1 MFFVKKVNLSVFF
14 STTLIYNNIN
24 PTKMI
29 SYTFSGICIGYG
41 IYLLLN
47 GGLL

>member
-1 MFFVKKVNLSVFF
+1 MFFVKKVNLSVF
-14 STTLIYNNIN
+14 STTLIYNDIN